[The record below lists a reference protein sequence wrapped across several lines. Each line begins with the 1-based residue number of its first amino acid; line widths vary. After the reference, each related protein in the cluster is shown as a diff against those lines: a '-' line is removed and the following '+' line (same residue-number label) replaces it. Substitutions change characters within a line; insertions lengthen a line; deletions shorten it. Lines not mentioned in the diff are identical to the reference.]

1 MTQSEWSARKF
12 LIPRRYTNNV
22 VEKLKLG
29 IPKGSLQNAT
39 IGLFKRSGWRID
51 INGRSYFPD
60 VNDDT
65 IECAICRAQEMSRY
79 VESGTLDAG
88 LTGQDWISE
97 NESDV
102 RVVQDLIYSKVSQ
115 RPARWVLAVPYDSD
129 INRLEDLAGKKVA
142 TELVNFT
149 RKYFAERGIDVKV
162 EFSWGATE
170 AKVVTGLADAIV
182 EVTETGST
190 IKAHGL
196 RIIHEL
202 LETNPQL
209 IANHTAWENPK
220 KREKIKQI
228 ALLLK
233 GALLAEKMVGLKM
246 NVPEARLKEVVALLP
261 SLNAPTVSPLYESDW
276 YAVETVVA
284 SSVVRDLIPELLKN
298 GAEGIIEYPLHKVI

>member
-1 MTQSEWSARKF
+1 ME
-12 LIPRRYTNNV
+12 N
-22 VEKLKLG
+22 KLKLG
-29 IPKGSLQNAT
+29 IPKGSLQDAT
-39 IGLFKRSGWRID
+39 IALFRRSGWKID

-60 VNDDT
+60 INDDT

-102 RVVQDLIYSKVSQ
+102 HIVEDLVYSKVSQ
-115 RPARWVLAVPYDSD
+115 RPARWVLAVPHGSD
-129 INRLEDLAGKKVA
+129 INSLEDLAGKKIA

-149 RKYFAERGIDVKV
+149 KKYFAERGIEVQV

-170 AKVVTGLADAIV
+170 AKVVSGLADAIV

-202 LETNPQL
+202 LQTNTKF
-209 IANHTAWENPK
+209 IANHEAWANPW
-220 KREKIKQI
+220 KREKMEQI

-233 GALLAEKMVGLKM
+233 GALVAEKLVGIKM
-246 NVPEARLKEVVALLP
+246 NVPEARLKDIVVLLP
-261 SLNAPTVSPLYESDW
+261 SLHAPTVSPLYQSDW
-276 YAVETVVA
+276 FAVETVVD

-298 GAEGIIEYPLHKVI
+298 GAEGIIEYQLNKVI